1 MAELTGNAGAV
12 LEAPIQRDQNVSD
25 SEGDDFFLSDPESF
39 GLSES
44 LSCLGIDWD
53 LLDISEFKTYE
64 PLGILVELAQN
75 GKINPWDIDIVQL
88 TDSFLGRIKELQKMD
103 LRISSRTLLYSAI
116 RLRMK
121 SSGILECEEEEIDS
135 FDSDYLEEL
144 DLPDPDEFPI
154 PKLPVRRVST
164 RPVTLNELILEL
176 KKAERI
182 LTRKTEKKARQIT
195 EEPDL
200 FEGPQLSTGDVLG
213 IAHDEAI
220 SSRLAI
226 IWARL
231 SKLFMDEPVVVFS
244 SFMEKSQDR
253 IMDYLSLLFL
263 ASSRK
268 IWLFQSELFGELY
281 IYPGE
286 ESGFPTEN
294 NPPLFH
300 EMEKNLEQ
308 KFEYEKSSEKK
319 LKYEKNLEEELV
331 YEGGISDSQINTPH
345 EKQRFTGEVSFNEE
359 LNTT

>member
-1 MAELTGNAGAV
+1 MAELMGSAGAA
-12 LEAPIQRDQNVSD
+12 LEVPIHSAHDIQESEEKD
-25 SEGDDFFLSDPESF
+25 SLFSDPESF
-39 GLSES
+39 GLPET

-64 PLGILVELAQN
+64 PLGILVELAQT
-75 GKINPWDIDIVQL
+75 GKIDPWDIDILQL
-88 TDSFLGRIKELQKMD
+88 TDSFLGRIEELQKMD

-116 RLRMK
+116 LLRMK
-121 SSGILECEEEEIDS
+121 SAGIIECEEEEIDS
-135 FDSDYLEEL
+135 FESDFFDEL
-144 DLPDPDEFPI
+144 DLPEPDEFPI

-182 LTRKTEKKARQIT
+182 LTRKTEKKARHTT

-200 FEGPQLSTGDVLG
+200 PEGPQLTTGDVLG

-220 SSRLAI
+220 SSRLVL

-231 SKLFMDEPVVVFS
+231 AELFMKEPVVIFS
-244 SFMEKSQDR
+244 SFMERSEDR

-268 IWLFQSELFGELY
+268 IWLFQSELFEELY

-294 NPPLFH
+294 NPTLLH
-300 EMEKNLEQ
+300 EMKM
-308 KFEYEKSSEKK
+308 SSAGK
-319 LKYEKNLEEELV
+319 LG
-331 YEGGISDSQINTPH
+331 YEGAISDSQINIPP
-345 EKQRFTGEVSFNEE
+345 EKQLFTGEVSLNEE

>member
-1 MAELTGNAGAV
+1 MAELMGSAGAA
-12 LEAPIQRDQNVSD
+12 LEVSRLSAREIHE
-25 SEGDDFFLSDPESF
+25 SEENECLFSNPETF
-39 GLSES
+39 RLPET

-64 PLGILVELAQN
+64 PLGILVELVQG
-75 GKINPWDIDIVQL
+75 GKIDPWDVDIVHL
-88 TDSFLGRIKELQKMD
+88 TDSFLGRIEELQKMD

-116 RLRMK
+116 LLRMK
-121 SSGILECEEEEIDS
+121 SAGILECEEEEIDS
-135 FDSDYLEEL
+135 FESDFFDEL
-144 DLPDPDEFPI
+144 DLPEPDEFPI

-195 EEPDL
+195 EERDL
-200 FEGPQLSTGDVLG
+200 PEGPQLTTGDVLG

-220 SSRLAI
+220 SSRLTI
-226 IWARL
+226 IWERL
-231 SKLFMDEPVVVFS
+231 AELFMGDPVVVFS
-244 SFMEKSQDR
+244 SFMERSEDR

-268 IWLFQSELFGELY
+268 IWLFQSELFEELY

-294 NPPLFH
+294 NPLLFH
-300 EMEKNLEQ
+300 ETK
-308 KFEYEKSSEKK
+308 KSSEGK
-319 LKYEKNLEEELV
+319 LG
-331 YEGGISDSQINTPH
+331 YEGGISDSQISIPP
-345 EKQRFTGEVSFNEE
+345 EKQHFTGEVPLNEE
-359 LNTT
+359 LDIT